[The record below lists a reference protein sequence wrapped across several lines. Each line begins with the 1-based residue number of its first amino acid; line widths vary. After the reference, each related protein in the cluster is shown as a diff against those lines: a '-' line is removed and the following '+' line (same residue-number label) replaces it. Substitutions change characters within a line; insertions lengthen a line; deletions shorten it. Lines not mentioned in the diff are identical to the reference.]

1 MSIDELTHLG
11 EQLMIY
17 RRLAMG
23 QVVTDSPPF
32 PPSPGAVNG
41 ILETRKDFSS
51 LGSSPRD
58 ADPAGLKRGLSIL

>member
-1 MSIDELTHLG
+1 
-11 EQLMIY
+11 
-17 RRLAMG
+17 MG